1 MPSVR
6 DDPFFRKPDPNA
18 LSNKIMR
25 NLLPQQEHTDRDA
38 AISGLRDLFIA
49 KDTALRAAEK
59 RVLTLEQE
67 SKRLESQLHELML
80 NPGRNVS
87 DAHAEANVPSTADSS
102 HGGSDALDTQYAE
115 EQQQQPRAERAKP
128 EPTDLGCAS
137 AGHTPEHATDGP
149 AAVGEDSASSGGG
162 SEEHP
167 RTGEQ
172 EGAPDGGVATTA
184 AISDLDVASK
194 P

>member
-59 RVLTLEQE
+59 RALTLEQE

-87 DAHAEANVPSTADSS
+87 DAHAEANVPAAAAAAAAAPAGYRAAAAGAAGAARAGWLGRGARPGAD
-102 HGGSDALDTQYAE
+102 AQA
-115 EQQQQPRAERAKP
+115 Q
-128 EPTDLGCAS
+128 
-137 AGHTPEHATDGP
+137 
-149 AAVGEDSASSGGG
+149 GGG
-162 SEEHP
+162 
-167 RTGEQ
+167 
-172 EGAPDGGVATTA
+172 GARPATEARPDAMRRPTA
-184 AISDLDVASK
+184 RRARSLGTLAAGTLL
-194 P
+194 PP